1 MRTQS
6 LFELWY
12 GRDEP
17 PRQKRILT
25 AGPIAVQLDGSD
37 LRYVRLGELEV
48 ARRLYVGVRDLNW
61 NTIAGELTNMH
72 IEQGS
77 DSFKV
82 QFEANHRQ
90 KDIDFSWKGTMVGS
104 ADGTISYEMDGIAQR
119 EFRYAKIGICIHHPI
134 QGTAGR
140 PFTGNVTADHWA
152 ANPPG

>member
-1 MRTQS
+1 
-6 LFELWY
+6 
-12 GRDEP
+12 
-17 PRQKRILT
+17 
-25 AGPIAVQLDGSD
+25 
-37 LRYVRLGELEV
+37 
-48 ARRLYVGVRDLNW
+48 
-61 NTIAGELTNMH
+61 MH

-90 KDIDFSWKGTMVGS
+90 KDIDFSWKGTIVGS

-140 PFTGNVTADHWA
+140 PFTLQTPDGPISGTVPLTLRPAIPIAQSTDL
-152 ANPPG
+152 P